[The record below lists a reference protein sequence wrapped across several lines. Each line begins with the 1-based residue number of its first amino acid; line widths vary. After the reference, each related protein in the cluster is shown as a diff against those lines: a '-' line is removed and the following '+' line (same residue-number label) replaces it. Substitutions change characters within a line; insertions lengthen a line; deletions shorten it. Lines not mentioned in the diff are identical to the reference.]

1 MKTKG
6 VTIGTIGTKR
16 RSKDVLRE
24 TLASQTLVKL
34 LVQIVYF
41 GLGILASRGTVFG
54 GYSPFGVALAAS
66 APFPNLIAVT
76 AGTIVGSLLPGAVNE
91 GIRYLAAILATAAI
105 RWTLNDL
112 KKLNQSQLFAPIVAF
127 VPIFATGLAISTAS
141 LITSTTIVSN
151 LTEAMLA
158 AGAAYFFT
166 QTIKTLSGNKGIATL
181 NQQELACM
189 ALTGCIGILAFSN
202 VMIGYVSVGR
212 ILAVLA
218 VLFCAQYGGVG
229 GGSISGIATG
239 IIFSLSSASLSYIAG
254 AYAFGGLIAGLFS
267 PLGRIAV
274 AAAFILSN
282 GIVALQTGNTAT
294 VVAGAYEVM
303 AATLIFMLIPK
314 SATQGLAQI
323 FTTPADNPSADGMR
337 RSVIMRLDF
346 ASKTLSDV
354 SGCVDEVSKKLKKIS
369 VSDFNQVYQKT
380 ATSVCGRCGLK
391 ALCWQQEYSNTMNAF
406 NDLTQALK
414 TKHKITQE
422 DFPRQFLERCK
433 KVPEVVGAVNQYY
446 IGYETNAAADRRITE
461 VREVVYDQ
469 FCGMSEILED
479 MAQELELYEKYDFT
493 LGEQL
498 CAMLRASGVLPIDVS
513 CRVDRYNRLSVE
525 IEAAKEEAASLFKK
539 DLLRQIDRVCGRKM
553 DAPCISTA
561 PDRCRIQLS
570 ERPAYQAKLAVA
582 QHVCNNGSLCGDYCS
597 YFNDGMGRMVMIISD
612 GMGSGGRAAVD
623 GAMAAGILSKLAK
636 AGISFDCALRIVN
649 SALLVKSGDES
660 LATLDVARV
669 DLFSGKVEFFKAG
682 AAISYVV
689 RKGKIHRVDLSSL
702 PAGILTEISFAKET
716 YQLQDGDRLLMIS
729 DGVLTE
735 GDAWLEGELLTWEDQ
750 GEEEFA
756 QKIVEQ
762 ARERRKD
769 GHDDDITVLAARIKT
784 RP

>member
-1 MKTKG
+1 MRTKG

-24 TLASQTLVKL
+24 TLASQTLMKL

-54 GYSPFGVALAAS
+54 GYSPFGAALAAS

-112 KKLNQSQLFAPIVAF
+112 KKLNQSQLYAPIVAF
-127 VPIFATGLAISTAS
+127 VPIFATGLAMSTAS
-141 LITSTTIVSN
+141 LITSATIVSN
-151 LTEAMLA
+151 LTEALLA

-166 QTIKTLSGNKGIATL
+166 QTIKTLSGSKGIATL
-181 NQQELACM
+181 NQQELACV

-202 VMIGYVSVGR
+202 VMIGYVSVGK

-254 AYAFGGLIAGLFS
+254 AYAFGGLIGGLFS

-303 AATLIFMLIPK
+303 AATLVFMLIPK

-323 FTTPADNPSADGMR
+323 FTTPADKPSADGMR

-406 NDLTQALK
+406 NDLTQTLR
-414 TKHKITQE
+414 TRHKITRE

-446 IGYETNAAADRRITE
+446 TGYETNAAADRRISE
-461 VREVVYDQ
+461 VRDVVYDQ

-479 MAQELELYEKYDFT
+479 MAQELELYEKYDFA

-498 CAMLRASGVLPIDVS
+498 CAMLRSSGVLPIDVS

-570 ERPAYQAKLAVA
+570 ERPAYETKLAVA

-623 GAMAAGILSKLAK
+623 GAMAAGILGKLAK
-636 AGISFDCALRIVN
+636 AGISFGCALRIVN

-682 AAISYVV
+682 AAVSYVV
-689 RKGKIHRVDLSSL
+689 RKGKLHRVDLSSL
-702 PAGILTEISFAKET
+702 PAGILTEISFAKDA

-729 DGVLTE
+729 DGVLAD

-756 QKIVEQ
+756 QKIVEM

-769 GHDDDITVLAARIKT
+769 GHDDDITVLAAKIKI
-784 RP
+784 RS